1 MDNRRK
7 NYKHLAELAFA
18 ICLLTVALIFV
29 RKAYEQAEYVNEVV
43 NRDLSLPR
51 YNKYGLENDADLSYE
66 LVYEDE
72 DFLLYGDRYVK
83 KLHVKEAAADNFTE
97 RIEALRTCFGRDS
110 TFLVLPVPKR
120 IQFERDYEWSNRIYE
135 GLVRDLAARLPV
147 SVRLIDV
154 RDALK
159 ADTES
164 FLYYRLTDS
173 WTMEGSYYGYRQGCL
188 ALGIT
193 PYDREYFT
201 YLVNNSFAGD
211 LSSSQEAIFEGTEL
225 EETVD
230 RIFDTDDPFVY
241 RKSFHFKDY
250 ELHYDKDEYME
261 KRPVFR
267 HSVAGTSG
275 IIGASLSYA
284 HLYGYGETS
293 LMIIGD
299 ANGKLITPYF
309 TEHYKDIFFVN
320 VERCEVDT
328 VKRLVEE
335 YGIKTFIVSQSADHL
350 GDRSYSKTLNDFLR
364 ES

>member
-1 MDNRRK
+1 MNSRRK
-7 NYKHLAELAFA
+7 NYIHLAELAFA
-18 ICLLTVALIFV
+18 ICLLTVVLIIV
-29 RKAYEQAEYVNEVV
+29 RRAYLQAEYVNEVV
-43 NRDLSLPR
+43 NRDQSLPR
-51 YNKYGLENDADLSYE
+51 YNKYGLEGNADLSYD

-72 DFLLYGDRYVK
+72 IFLLYEDRYVR
-83 KLHVKEAAADNFTE
+83 KLRVKEGAADNFTE
-97 RIEALRTCFGRDS
+97 RIEALRSRLGREC
-110 TFLVLPVPKR
+110 TFLAVPVPKR
-120 IQFERDYEWSNRIYE
+120 IQFERDYESSNAIYDE
-135 GLVRDLAARLPV
+135 LVGELAAELPV
-147 SVRLIDV
+147 TVKLIDV
-154 RDALK
+154 RDDLK

-173 WTMEGSYYGYRQGCL
+173 WTMEGSYYGYRRACL
-188 ALGIT
+188 ALGLT
-193 PYDREYFT
+193 PCERDYFT
-201 YLVNNSFAGD
+201 YLVNNTFAGE
-211 LSSSQEAIFEGTEL
+211 LSSSQKAIFEGTEL

-250 ELHYDKDEYME
+250 ELHYDKDEFEE

-299 ANGKLITPYF
+299 GNGKLMTPYF
-309 TEHYKDIFFVN
+309 TEHFKDIFFVN

-328 VKRLVEE
+328 VIRLAEE
-335 YGIKTFIVSQSADHL
+335 YDITTFIVSQSADHI
-350 GDRSYSKTLNDFLR
+350 GDRSYSKTLNDFLK